1 MLFEVAL
8 SIDHVSD
15 FNNHIYCKSDKHEE
29 ILDYPRILRLQ
40 STLQSSVIKENHD
53 DHVQRVK
60 M

>member
-29 ILDYPRILRLQ
+29 ILDYPRILIIVIGIICCVHVYQ
-40 STLQSSVIKENHD
+40 SVYKY
-53 DHVQRVK
+53 